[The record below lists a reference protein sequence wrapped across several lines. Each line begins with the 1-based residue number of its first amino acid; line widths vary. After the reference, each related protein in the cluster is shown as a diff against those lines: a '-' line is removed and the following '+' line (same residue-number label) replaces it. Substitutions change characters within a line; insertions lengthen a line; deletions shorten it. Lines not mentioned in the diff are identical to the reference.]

1 MLPTVGPWGWHL
13 PLKLKWGLTIAATSA
28 VYFELTDD
36 EQDYWVDMG
45 AVLGW
50 GFTMYGLWA
59 PPVVKMAVM
68 AQVGLAV
75 GRLVAPAAPVVAVTA
90 VALVA
95 GDLISHAIDPESGR
109 ENFRDFVAPSQITEM
124 PGRIAFTAETI
135 YEHKIEDPLVAAA
148 NAYVG
153 WVDRR
158 VEEMKSV
165 WAVTIPQSP
174 W

>member
-1 MLPTVGPWGWHL
+1 VTTVGPWGWHL
-13 PLKLKWGLTIAATSA
+13 PLSLKWSITLAATSQ

-45 AVLGW
+45 VGLSW
-50 GFTMYGLWA
+50 GYTMYALWA
-59 PPVVKMAVM
+59 PPVVKMAIT
-68 AQVGLAV
+68 AQIGLAV
-75 GRLVAPAAPVVAVTA
+75 GRIAAPAAPVIAVTA
-90 VALVA
+90 IALVT
-95 GDLISHAIDPESGR
+95 GDLISNAIDPEDGR
-109 ENFRDFVAPSQITEM
+109 ENFRDFVDPRQITEM

-135 YEHKIEDPLVAAA
+135 YEHKIEEPLVAAA

-158 VEEMKSV
+158 IAEVNLA
-165 WAVTIPQSP
+165 WQITRPQKL